1 MDENNLLQAFVQL
14 GMFSAFIHAIIEV
27 LKGISAQGL
36 WGIVKDLWATLF
48 RDKNMEPGTMKTM
61 VFVLAVV
68 YCIAFDYDAMTKI
81 LGVDIAEEST
91 VAWYLAY
98 AGTSAVVYVGVEVF
112 YGWIKKMKSGL
123 NGNGAPK
130 SA

>member
-1 MDENNLLQAFVQL
+1 MDANGLVQSLVQL

-48 RDKNMEPGTMKTM
+48 RDKDMEAGTMKTM
-61 VFVLAVV
+61 VFVLAVT
-68 YCIAFDYDAMTKI
+68 YCIVFDYDAMTKI
-81 LGVDIAEEST
+81 LGVEIPDGNT

-98 AGTSAVVYVGVEVF
+98 VGTAAVVYVGVDVF
-112 YGWIKKMKSGL
+112 YGWVRNMKKSL
-123 NGNGAPK
+123 NGSDK
-130 SA
+130 TV